1 MNTDFYYL
9 WQKLAFQIVHR
20 TTLWLVLTLFS
31 TALASH
37 YLALILHKH
46 NARER
51 EAHLASKTA
60 IGYTTIAIVL
70 WLFSFIFA

>member
-1 MNTDFYYL
+1 MNIDFYSL
-9 WQKLAFQIVHR
+9 WQQLAFQIVHR
-20 TTLWLVLTLFS
+20 TTLWLVMVLFG
-31 TALASH
+31 TALTSH
-37 YLALILHKH
+37 FLALTLHKH

-60 IGYTTIAIVL
+60 IGYTTLAIVL